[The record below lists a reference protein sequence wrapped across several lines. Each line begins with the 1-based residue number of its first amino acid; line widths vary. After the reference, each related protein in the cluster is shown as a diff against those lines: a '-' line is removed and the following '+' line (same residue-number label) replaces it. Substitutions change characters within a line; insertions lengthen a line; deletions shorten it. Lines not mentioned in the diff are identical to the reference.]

1 MIEEKQQTTD
11 KENSLDKFWITAI
24 SSHNNKECL
33 LMVLPIVGE
42 TIITSDLYKMA
53 LEQDKEE
60 GGVIS
65 FSFQKFSKQE
75 FEEVT
80 NVLTGDTCRFVCVRN
95 FYKEDNRFIESLFDE
110 NDNKVKVRLVPL
122 DKSIGRDLLINEN
135 PQPEEIN

>member
-1 MIEEKQQTTD
+1 MTEEKQQTTD

-24 SSHNNKECL
+24 SSHNNKECFM
-33 LMVLPIVGE
+33 MVLPIVGE
-42 TIITSDLYKMA
+42 KIIISDLYKMA

-80 NVLTGDTCRFVCVRN
+80 NVLAGDPCRFVCVRT
-95 FYKEDNRFIESLFDE
+95 FYKEDNRFVESLFDE

-122 DKSIGRDLLINEN
+122 DKSIGMDLLINEN
-135 PQPEEIN
+135 PKPEEIN